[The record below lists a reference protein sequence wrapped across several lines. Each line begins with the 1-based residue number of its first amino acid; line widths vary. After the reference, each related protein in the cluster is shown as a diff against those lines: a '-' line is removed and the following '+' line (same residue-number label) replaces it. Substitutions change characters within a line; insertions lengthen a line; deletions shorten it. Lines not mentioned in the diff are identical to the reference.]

1 MKVKNRDSKIGWN
14 MLIVLLILWG
24 LFTVIPVIWSFG
36 LTVFSYRGNEA
47 KFVGLGNYI
56 HILSDQLFLK
66 SFGNTLFYLII
77 QVPIMLLL
85 AMVIAALLNNTSLK
99 GRGIYRTI
107 IFLPCVT
114 SLITYSVLFKIMLA
128 PDGIVNKVLMSLSI
142 ISEPT
147 NWLGDPF
154 WAKIV
159 VIFALIWRWT
169 GYNMIFYLAAMQNIP
184 GEVYEAATVD
194 GASKLRQFFSITIP
208 LMKPIIIFTSITS
221 TIGTLQLFD
230 ETMVLT
236 KGGPGDATITLSQL
250 VYKNLFEYSPNQG
263 YASTIAVFIVIAAI
277 LLALLQFKITKEET
291 NEN

>member
-1 MKVKNRDSKIGWN
+1 MSGKNRENKIGWN
-14 MLIVLLILWG
+14 MLIVLLVLWG
-24 LFTVIPVIWSFG
+24 LFTVIPVVWSFG
-36 LTVFSYRGNEA
+36 LTFFSYRGNDA
-47 KFVGLGNYI
+47 RFVGLGNYI
-56 HILSDQLFLK
+56 NIFSDKLFLK
-66 SFGNTLFYLII
+66 SFSNTLFYLII
-77 QVPIMLLL
+77 QVPVMLLL
-85 AMVIAALLNNTSLK
+85 AMVIAALLNNNSLK

-128 PDGIVNKVLMSLSI
+128 PDGIVNKLLMNLHI

-159 VIFALIWRWT
+159 IIFALIWRWT

-194 GASKLRQFFSITIP
+194 GASKVRQFFSITIP

-230 ETMVLT
+230 EPMVLT

-263 YASTIAVFIVIAAI
+263 YASTIAVFIVVAAV
-277 LLALLQFKITKEET
+277 LLALLQFKVSKEES

>member
-1 MKVKNRDSKIGWN
+1 MNTKQRENKIGWN
-14 MLIVLLILWG
+14 MLIVLLVLWG
-24 LFTVIPVIWSFG
+24 LFTVIPVVWSLF
-36 LTVFSYRGNEA
+36 LTLFSYHGNSSE
-47 KFVGLGNYI
+47 FVGIGNYI
-56 HILSDQLFLK
+56 NIFKDKLFLT
-66 SFGNTLFYLII
+66 SFGNTMFYLVI

-85 AMVIAALLNNTSLK
+85 AMIIAALLNNSSLK

-128 PDGIVNKVLMSLSI
+128 PDGIVNKILLALHI

-154 WAKIV
+154 WAKV
-159 VIFALIWRWT
+159 VIIFALVWRWT

-184 GEVYEAATVD
+184 SEVYEAATVD
-194 GASKLRQFFSITIP
+194 GASKVKQFFSITIP

-230 ETMVLT
+230 EPMVLT

-250 VYKNLFEYSPNQG
+250 VYKNLFVYSPNQG
-263 YASTIAVFIVIAAI
+263 YASTIAVFIVVVAV
-277 LLALLQFKITKEET
+277 LLALLQFRVSKEDTDED
-291 NEN
+291 

>member
-1 MKVKNRDSKIGWN
+1 
-14 MLIVLLILWG
+14 
-24 LFTVIPVIWSFG
+24 VIWSFG

-85 AMVIAALLNNTSLK
+85 AMVIAALLNNSSLK

-147 NWLGDPF
+147 NWLGDPV

-263 YASTIAVFIVIAAI
+263 YASTIAVFIVIAAV